1 MKHLIKS
8 TFFAASLL
16 VFSCTDLEEELIG
29 DVTADVSLPALTSG
43 GSGGGGGSSDPA
55 AGAYTKLRESGS
67 AGHGGIFAV
76 NGVSSDEMAIAQ
88 KGGDWYDGGIW
99 LDMHRHTYSA
109 GNGPLKD
116 VWNNQYGAIAEVNRA
131 LSATNAPGA
140 QAELKTLRA
149 FFHWRLL
156 DLYGRI
162 RYIKENNAASASQLD
177 RAAGFAEVEG
187 DLLAALG
194 ITRADV
200 AAGLSDGDFSSDLS
214 DAQGD
219 SYRINRWGA
228 LGILAKVYL
237 NAEVYTGSAF
247 YQHALNV
254 AEYIV
259 VNGPYQIHSNY
270 AELFA
275 PDNDSNGSRAEN
287 IFTIPYDETTGPGMN
302 FAQMTLTYTSQQTW
316 DLEAQPWNGYAALQE
331 FYDSYD
337 ANDARK
343 ANNFLYGVQRK
354 WGENG
359 ANTGDALLDF
369 SFDDDSPV
377 VDYNY
382 NKPAPLNGLEPNGG
396 RDYGARLGKFGFKR
410 FQRPEMD
417 NDYPLVRL
425 TEMHLIIA
433 EGILRGATS
442 SAGLTVSAAM
452 GPIRS
457 RAGLGAM
464 PETLDELFD
473 ERGREMFMEQTRRQD
488 LIRFGKWS
496 DAWWEK
502 AANASGDHPVMPIPQ
517 AAIDTGNFT
526 QNSQY

>member
-1 MKHLIKS
+1 M
-8 TFFAASLL
+8 
-16 VFSCTDLEEELIG
+16 
-29 DVTADVSLPALTSG
+29 
-43 GSGGGGGSSDPA
+43 
-55 AGAYTKLRESGS
+55 
-67 AGHGGIFAV
+67 
-76 NGVSSDEMAIAQ
+76 
-88 KGGDWYDGGIW
+88 
-99 LDMHRHTYSA
+99 
-109 GNGPLKD
+109 
-116 VWNNQYGAIAEVNRA
+116 
-131 LSATNAPGA
+131 
-140 QAELKTLRA
+140 
-149 FFHWRLL
+149 
-156 DLYGRI
+156 
-162 RYIKENNAASASQLD
+162 
-177 RAAGFAEVEG
+177 
-187 DLLAALG
+187 
-194 ITRADV
+194 
-200 AAGLSDGDFSSDLS
+200 
-214 DAQGD
+214 
-219 SYRINRWGA
+219 
-228 LGILAKVYL
+228 
-237 NAEVYTGSAF
+237 YTGSAF

-302 FAQMTLTYTSQQTW
+302 LAQMTLTYTSQQTW

-359 ANTGDALLDF
+359 ANTGDELLDF

-442 SAGLTVSAAM
+442 SAGLTVAAAM

-464 PETLDELFD
+464 TETLDELFD

-488 LIRFGKWS
+488 LIRFNKWS